1 MFFSWWHAK
10 WFAHFMQNHVYNMD
24 REEILYSG
32 DLMLLSSFFQP
43 DWMLGTINKWND
55 SYFLI
60 VRDVI
65 FWSFVTLVAEIQ
77 QNIMVSAGLLMFS
90 IVSVAKPKLGQHY
103 TWQYYCY
110 YHMGKSNGRFARF
123 LIFRHW
129 LTEVVFISSLSAFSY
144 IWIP

>member
-1 MFFSWWHAK
+1 
-10 WFAHFMQNHVYNMD
+10 MQNHVYNMD

-43 DWMLGTINKWND
+43 DCMLGTINKCSG

-65 FWSFVTLVAEIQ
+65 FWSFVTLVAEIKQ
-77 QNIMVSAGLLMFS
+77 TIMVSARLLIFS

-103 TWQYYCY
+103 SYCL
-110 YHMGKSNGRFARF
+110 HKR
-123 LIFRHW
+123 
-129 LTEVVFISSLSAFSY
+129 LTV
-144 IWIP
+144 